1 MLSLSPD
8 SQYAGAMSSGTGIR
22 ARLRAELVTE
32 IKRLA
37 REQIARNG
45 APNLSLRAIARDLG
59 MVSSAIYRYFPSRDQ
74 LLTQLIIDSYD
85 DVGRAVEVAEATVP
99 RDDLLGRWRAVA
111 LGLRTWAIE
120 HPADYGLI
128 FGTPVPGY
136 VAPSDTIGPASRYTN
151 VLVRLLIDIER
162 SGRGPATG
170 TQLEGAMASE
180 LDLLR
185 RRLGFD
191 VSDELLLA
199 GIAGWMNLI
208 GAITLEIFGHL
219 HNVIDEMEVHYR
231 ALVEQIGHRIIRP
244 DQGISRRSD
253 LSR

>member
-1 MLSLSPD
+1 MTT
-8 SQYAGAMSSGTGIR
+8 GTGIR

-37 REQIARNG
+37 REQISRDG

-74 LLTQLIIDSYD
+74 LLTELIIDSYD
-85 DVGRAVEVAEATVP
+85 DVGRAVEVADAAVP
-99 RDDLLGRWRAVA
+99 RDDLVGRWRAVA
-111 LGLRTWAIE
+111 FGIRRWAIE

-136 VAPSDTIGPASRYTN
+136 VAPTDTIGPASRYTN
-151 VLVRLLIDIER
+151 VLIRLLVDIER
-162 SGRGPATG
+162 SGAGPSPGPQPDDA
-170 TQLEGAMASE
+170 LASE
-180 LDLLR
+180 LEYLR
-185 RRLGFD
+185 RRLEFD

-208 GAITLEIFGHL
+208 GAITLELFGHL
-219 HNVIDEMEVHYR
+219 HNVIDDKEVHYR
-231 ALVEQIGHRIIRP
+231 ALVDRIGRRIIR
-244 DQGISRRSD
+244 SYR
-253 LSR
+253 